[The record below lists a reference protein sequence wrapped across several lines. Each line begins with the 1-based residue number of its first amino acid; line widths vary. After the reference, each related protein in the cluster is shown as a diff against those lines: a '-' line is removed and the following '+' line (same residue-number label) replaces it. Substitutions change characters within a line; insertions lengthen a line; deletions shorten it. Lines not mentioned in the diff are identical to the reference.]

1 MRFQTVLQL
10 NGKTAT
16 GFVVPPEIVEE
27 LGSGKRPA
35 VIVRIGAHSYRSTI
49 ATMSGQYM
57 VGLSAENRAAAGVA
71 AGDRIE
77 VELEL
82 DTAPRKVVVPA
93 DLAAA
98 LARDPAAKA
107 RFDALSY
114 SGKRQHTLSVEGA
127 KTEATRQ
134 RRIEK
139 AIASLR
145 G

>member
-82 DTAPRKVVVPA
+82 DTAPREVVVPA

>member
-77 VELEL
+77 VDLEL
-82 DTAPRKVVVPA
+82 DTAPREVVVPA